1 MQTPAGFAVNADGQ
15 FTPEDWLAAIFNPSF
30 PYRLVHMVLAS
41 YLTTALVVGAVGAW
55 HLLRDAREPAARRMF
70 AMAMGMIIVVAPIQ
84 IVVGDFHGLNT
95 LEHQPAKI
103 AAMEGHY
110 ETHAGAPL
118 ILFGWPDDAAETTRY
133 ALEIPR
139 LGSLILT
146 HSLDGEVRGLKA
158 FPADERPPAT
168 LIFWTFRIM
177 VALGFLMLGLSAWA
191 AWRRW
196 QGRLYDDRGLL
207 RAALLMGPMGF
218 VALLCGWITTE
229 VGRQPWTVYG
239 LLRTADSVSP
249 VEAPAVAS
257 SLTAYVVVYFAVF
270 GAGIFY
276 LFRLMRRPPGTGPGI
291 EEIGL
296 TRSAGITP
304 GPAEEPPMH

>member
-1 MQTPAGFAVNADGQ
+1 MQTPAGYVVNAAGQ
-15 FTPEDWLAAIFNPSF
+15 FEPADWWAAIFNPSF
-30 PYRLVHMVLAS
+30 PYRLVHMVLAAF
-41 YLTTALVVGAVGAW
+41 LTTALTVGAVGAW
-55 HLLRDAREPAARRMF
+55 HLLRDAADPVARRMF
-70 AMAMGMIIVVAPIQ
+70 AMAMGMIVVVAPIQ
-84 IVVGDFHGLNT
+84 IVAGDFHGLNT

-146 HSLDGEVRGLKA
+146 HSLDGEVKGLKA
-158 FPADERPPAT
+158 FPRDERPPAT
-168 LIFWTFRIM
+168 LIFWTFRVM
-177 VALGFLMLGLSAWA
+177 VGLGFLMLGLAVWA

-196 QGRLYDDRGLL
+196 QGREFDDRRLL
-207 RAALLMGPMGF
+207 YAALLMGPAGY

-229 VGRQPWTVYG
+229 VGRQPWTVQG

-249 VEAPAVAS
+249 IAASAVAT
-257 SLTAYVVVYFAVF
+257 SLTAYVVVYLAVF

-276 LFRLMRRPPGTGPGI
+276 ILRLMRQPPAAGLGI
-291 EEIGL
+291 EQLGV

-304 GPAEEPPMH
+304 GPAEAPPLH

>member
-1 MQTPAGFAVNADGQ
+1 
-15 FTPEDWLAAIFNPSF
+15 
-30 PYRLVHMVLAS
+30 
-41 YLTTALVVGAVGAW
+41 
-55 HLLRDAREPAARRMF
+55 
-70 AMAMGMIIVVAPIQ
+70 
-84 IVVGDFHGLNT
+84 VVGDFHGLNT

-118 ILFGWPDDAAETTRY
+118 ILFGLPDDEAETTRY

-158 FPADERPPAT
+158 FPADERPPAA
-168 LIFWTFRIM
+168 LIFWTFRVM
-177 VALGFLMLGLSAWA
+177 VALGFLMLGLGVWA
-191 AWRRW
+191 GWRRW
-196 QGRLYDDRGLL
+196 QGRLHDDRGLL
-207 RAALLMGPMGF
+207 RAALFMGPMGF

-249 VEAPAVAS
+249 IEAPAVAS

-270 GAGIFY
+270 GAGTFY
-276 LFRLMRRPPGTGPGI
+276 LLRLMRRPPETGPSI
-291 EEIGL
+291 EELGL
-296 TRSAGITP
+296 TRTAGITP
-304 GPAEEPPMH
+304 GPAEEPRLH